1 VNGKRKE
8 VITMR
13 KVLIAGNWKMY
24 KTSDQAVR
32 LVDGIKKSLKGFDA
46 VDVVLCPPFTVLN
59 TVYNVIND
67 TDIQLGA
74 QDLFW
79 EKEGA
84 FTGEI
89 SPIMLKD
96 CGCEF
101 VIIGHSE
108 RRKYFHET
116 DAMIN
121 KKLKASLEVGL
132 KPIVCVGE
140 TLQEREAD
148 KTIDVIKTQLT
159 GCFLEMNIEDMLNV
173 TIAYEPVWAIGT
185 GKNATAAQ
193 AEEVH
198 KFIRNWII
206 ERFSQGVA
214 NTVRILYGG
223 SVKPANTKEL
233 MSQEDVDG
241 ALVGGASLEAS
252 SFTDII
258 KNSI

>member
-1 VNGKRKE
+1 
-8 VITMR
+8 MR
-13 KVLIAGNWKMY
+13 KPLIAGNWKMY
-24 KTSDQAVR
+24 KTSDQAVK
-32 LVDGIKKSLKGFDA
+32 LSAGLKASLKDFTA
-46 VDVVLCPPFTVLN
+46 ADVVLCPPFTVLN

-67 TDIQLGA
+67 TDMQLGA

-116 DAMIN
+116 DATIN
-121 KKLKASLEVGL
+121 KKIKVSLEVGL

-140 TLQEREAD
+140 TLEEREAD
-148 KTIDVIKTQLT
+148 KTIEVIKTQLS
-159 GCFLEMNIEDMLNV
+159 GGLLELNIEDMLNV

-193 AEEVH
+193 AQEVH
-198 KFIRNWII
+198 KFIRNWIV
-206 ERFSQGVA
+206 ERFSQGVS

-223 SVKPANTKEL
+223 SVKPQNAKEL
-233 MSQEDVDG
+233 MAQEDVDG
-241 ALVGGASLEAS
+241 ALVGGASLEVS

>member
-1 VNGKRKE
+1 
-8 VITMR
+8 MR
-13 KVLIAGNWKMY
+13 KPLIAGNWKMY
-24 KTSDQAVR
+24 KTSDQAVK
-32 LVDGIKKSLKGFDA
+32 LSAGLKGSLKDFTA
-46 VDVVLCPPFTVLN
+46 ADVVLCPPFTVLN

-116 DAMIN
+116 DETIN
-121 KKLKASLEVGL
+121 KKIKASLEVGL

-140 TLQEREAD
+140 TLEEREAD
-148 KTIDVIKTQLT
+148 KTIEVIKTQLT
-159 GCFLEMNIEDMLNV
+159 GCFAGLNIEDMLNV

-198 KFIRNWII
+198 KFIRTWIV
-206 ERFSQGVA
+206 EKFSQGVA

-241 ALVGGASLEAS
+241 ALVGGASLEVS

>member
-1 VNGKRKE
+1 
-8 VITMR
+8 MR
-13 KVLIAGNWKMY
+13 KPLIVGNWKMY
-24 KTSDQAVR
+24 KTSDQAVK
-32 LVDGIKKSLKGFDA
+32 LSAALKASLKDFTA
-46 VDVVLCPPFTVLN
+46 ADVILCPPFTVLN
-59 TVYNVIND
+59 TAYNVISD

-116 DAMIN
+116 DETIN
-121 KKLKASLEVGL
+121 KKIKASLDVGL

-140 TLQEREAD
+140 TLEEREAN
-148 KTIDVIKTQLT
+148 KTIEVIKTQLT
-159 GCFLEMNIEDMLNV
+159 GCFAGFNIEDMLNV

-193 AEEVH
+193 AQEVH
-198 KFIRNWII
+198 KFIRTWIV
-206 ERFSQGVA
+206 EKFSQGVA
-214 NTVRILYGG
+214 NTIRILYGG
-223 SVKPANTKEL
+223 SVKPANIKEL
-233 MSQEDVDG
+233 MNEEDVDG
-241 ALVGGASLEAS
+241 ALVGGASLEAA